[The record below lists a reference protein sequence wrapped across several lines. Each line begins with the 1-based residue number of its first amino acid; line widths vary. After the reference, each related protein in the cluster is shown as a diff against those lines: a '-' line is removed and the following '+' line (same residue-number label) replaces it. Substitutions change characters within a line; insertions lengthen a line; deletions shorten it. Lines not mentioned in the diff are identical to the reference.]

1 MMYVGLQVVYQ
12 VSSNH
17 SNDYY
22 FMWQRDASMAMRSLL
37 RVIVDAPDHSF
48 ASVMSS
54 SSCVDSSPGLDYEK
68 KGPSPLL
75 RFFFFGVRG

>member
-1 MMYVGLQVVYQ
+1 MMLYVGLQVVYPHSIWQ

-37 RVIVDAPDHSF
+37 RVIVDAPDQGF

-54 SSCVDSSPGLDYEK
+54 SKC
-68 KGPSPLL
+68 
-75 RFFFFGVRG
+75 